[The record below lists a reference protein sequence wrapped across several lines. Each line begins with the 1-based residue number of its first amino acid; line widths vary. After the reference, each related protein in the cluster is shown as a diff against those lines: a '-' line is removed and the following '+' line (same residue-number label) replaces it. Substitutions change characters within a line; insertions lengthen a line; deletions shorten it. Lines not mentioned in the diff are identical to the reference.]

1 MNKHEVKY
9 NNNKLILIMALEKIL
24 KTKKI
29 NDITVSD
36 IAKESNLARSTF
48 YNHYDNINELYND
61 FLLYSF
67 NKFKEFIINIDTNDE
82 LSRIIAILNYFKEN
96 SFFLKLFIDN
106 SSSDIFNQFIEKY
119 KEYICIK
126 KTNVKSEEAY
136 YISSYSF
143 GGFLFLLTT
152 WYNSNY
158 SMSTTDLAK
167 LIIRLNNYNE

>member
-1 MNKHEVKY
+1 
-9 NNNKLILIMALEKIL
+9 
-24 KTKKI
+24 
-29 NDITVSD
+29 
-36 IAKESNLARSTF
+36 
-48 YNHYDNINELYND
+48 LYND
-61 FLLYSF
+61 FLLYCF

-106 SSSDIFNQFIEKY
+106 SSSDTFNHFIEKY

-126 KTNVKSEEAY
+126 KNVKSEEAY

>member
-1 MNKHEVKY
+1 
-9 NNNKLILIMALEKIL
+9 MALEKIL
-24 KTKKI
+24 KIKKI

-36 IAKESNLARSTF
+36 IAKESNLAMSTF

-61 FLLYSF
+61 FLLYCF

-106 SSSDIFNQFIEKY
+106 SSSDTFNHFIEKY

-126 KTNVKSEEAY
+126 KMSNLKKHIIYLLIHLEAFFF
-136 YISSYSF
+136 I
-143 GGFLFLLTT
+143 
-152 WYNSNY
+152 
-158 SMSTTDLAK
+158 
-167 LIIRLNNYNE
+167 NNLV